1 MADNTL
7 RPSDPGAAQAR
18 PGRPWRWR
26 WGSSS
31 NAVDESAAQQGAQVQ
46 PSRPLPEPKQSAV
59 MGQGVLTT
67 PGKRADGAVHRVGA
81 NAGKA
86 ARKRDPSAEPL
97 AAIQTGGRIGWI
109 VSWVLVVL
117 VAAAALGM
125 WIGSATQSGAGTGSS
140 QDRLQAGAFGA
151 GCIAAAFAFLTL
163 VGGRNGGGTFRPLI
177 GADGRAS
184 TSLTQIGLWTVLIG
198 GGVAYLLGL
207 TIADSVTKVNDVLPA
222 SIWDDYLLL
231 LGGPFTAGILA
242 KGIVTYKV
250 HRGVLQK
257 SEPREARIQ
266 QLAQS
271 DNGNSD
277 LVDSQYLLFNVI
289 AMAYYTA
296 EVYRQSSLPEMP
308 GVLLALT
315 GGTAAL
321 YVANKAA
328 ANNAPTITALSPV
341 AVSPG
346 RKLTIYGT
354 NFDPG
359 DPTNVARRIS
369 VSFDRYDQ
377 PLYSDDSADTEVTIR
392 IPHDM
397 KLGWTQ
403 LVVTSTAGVETVA
416 REVRIVGQRPKLE
429 DQQDSV
435 RGAPPR
441 RRGWE
446 IRGATSGSSAGRIGA
461 QARR

>member
-1 MADNTL
+1 MAVNRS
-7 RPSDPGAAQAR
+7 RPPDPDAVRSEDEPVVAAGEQ
-18 PGRPWRWR
+18 
-26 WGSSS
+26 
-31 NAVDESAAQQGAQVQ
+31 SAAVQGAEPANQQGRAQPQRQVDA
-46 PSRPLPEPKQSAV
+46 PGDPEH
-59 MGQGVLTT
+59 
-67 PGKRADGAVHRVGA
+67 RIGA
-81 NAGKA
+81 K
-86 ARKRDPSAEPL
+86 ARKAKAGAGFE
-97 AAIQTGGRIGWI
+97 AATAIPTGGRIGWV
-109 VSWVLVVL
+109 VSWLLVAL
-117 VAAAALGM
+117 LAAAALIL
-125 WIGSATQSGAGTGSS
+125 WIAAATQSGAGAEST
-140 QDRLQAGAFGA
+140 QDRCQAGAFGA
-151 GCIAAAFAFLTL
+151 GCLAAALAFLTI
-163 VGGRNGGGTFRPLI
+163 VGGRSGGGTFRPLI

-207 TIADSVTKVNDVLPA
+207 TIADSAVNVEDVLPR
-222 SIWDDYLLL
+222 SVWNDYLLL
-231 LGGPFTAGILA
+231 LGGPFSAGVLA

-250 HRGVLQK
+250 HRGALQK
-257 SEPREARIQ
+257 SEPRTARVQ

-271 DNGNSD
+271 DNGDAD
-277 LVDSQYLLFNVI
+277 LVDSQYLIFNVI
-289 AMAYYTA
+289 AMAFYTA
-296 EVYRQSSLPEMP
+296 QVFRLNSLPEMP
-308 GVLLALT
+308 DVLLALT

-359 DPTNVARRIS
+359 DPTNVARRIT

-377 PLYSDDSADTEVTIR
+377 TLYSDDSSDTEVTIR

-416 REVRIVGQRPKLE
+416 REVRILPQQRNVQ
-429 DQQDSV
+429 DQQDSD
-435 RGAPPR
+435 RGMPPR
-441 RRGWE
+441 RPGWE
-446 IRGATSGSSAGRIGA
+446 IRGAARDMSRGRVGA
-461 QARR
+461 TPRR